1 MHIFNISC
9 LQLGLRLSSCCW
21 LIEVIQCWRLVDGQ
35 DLPLDPQAAAKI
47 KKRQIV
53 TGILGWEM
61 FLFILQIQGFM
72 FKGNEEHFGHKGFNK
87 PARTQNVLVT
97 FPFSSSLGRWRQID
111 QLPSLLEHRHGDFHT
126 VFVQYTLS
134 RTDSWFGNVWSHFS
148 LENPGK
154 SYIWSWYT
162 SKGRLVGGLF

>member
-1 MHIFNISC
+1 MPTAWAETLKLLLADWGNSM
-9 LQLGLRLSSCCW
+9 LALSRWTRSSFRPSGGCQKEN
-21 LIEVIQCWRLVDGQ
+21 L
-35 DLPLDPQAAAKI
+35 

-87 PARTQNVLVT
+87 PARTQDVLVT